1 MVDPQVKDYRKH
13 SYKSLEHIN
22 FQGPSDG
29 RLIEEGEGGWVGGV
43 GGLTKPHCGA
53 KYEYMFFLPTK
64 KLISLIENLRFSK
77 RKPMQAFEND

>member
-29 RLIEEGEGGWVGGV
+29 RLIEEGEGGWVGWV
-43 GGLTKPHCGA
+43 G
-53 KYEYMFFLPTK
+53 
-64 KLISLIENLRFSK
+64 
-77 RKPMQAFEND
+77 

>member
-13 SYKSLEHIN
+13 SYKSLEHVN

-29 RLIEEGEGGWVGGV
+29 RLIEEGEGGVGGV

-53 KYEYMFFLPTK
+53 KYEYMFFYQLK
-64 KLISLIENLRFSK
+64 NLFL
-77 RKPMQAFEND
+77 